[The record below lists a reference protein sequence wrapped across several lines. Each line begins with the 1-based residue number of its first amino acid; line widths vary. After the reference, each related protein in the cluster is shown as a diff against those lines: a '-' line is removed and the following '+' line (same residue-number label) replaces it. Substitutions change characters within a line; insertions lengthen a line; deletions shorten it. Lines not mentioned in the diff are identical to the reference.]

1 MYDLSLSNC
10 LGLSWI
16 RPRPRP
22 RPRSRH
28 GPGPGPSSRPKPGP
42 GADGYYQLI
51 NNNDNIIF
59 VKYAVSWDQMF
70 STERNLETRIREAR
84 IW

>member
-1 MYDLSLSNC
+1 MYDLSLSNF
-10 LGLSWI
+10 LGLLWI
-16 RPRPRP
+16 RPRPRPKTRP

-28 GPGPGPSSRPKPGP
+28 GPGPGPRSRPKPGPKPGP

-59 VKYAVSWDQMF
+59 VKYAVS
-70 STERNLETRIREAR
+70 
-84 IW
+84 